1 MDGIVAVRSVL
12 IDDEPLT
19 ELAPADD
26 IAAGPRPMG
35 FALPGISLA
44 SVSKVDRNIP
54 APGEWRHVRE
64 RVQATIHARNYPEQ
78 KAILRAMRKAA
89 ADRLYPEVPGIRDV
103 TIHTE
108 PAGPDFMIEAASIW
122 CGTQD
127 FIVTYSEPR

>member
-1 MDGIVAVRSVL
+1 MDGVVAVRSVL
-12 IDDEPLT
+12 IVDEPLALLVP
-19 ELAPADD
+19 EDD
-26 IAAGPRPMG
+26 IAAGPRPFG
-35 FALPGISLA
+35 AKLPSVSLA

-64 RVQATIHARNYPEQ
+64 RVQATIQGRNYPEQ
-78 KAILRAMRKAA
+78 KAILRAVRKAA

>member
-1 MDGIVAVRSVL
+1 MDGVVAVRSVL
-12 IDDEPLT
+12 IVDEPLVSLVP
-19 ELAPADD
+19 EVD
-26 IAAGPRPMG
+26 IAAGPRPFG
-35 FALPGISLA
+35 AKLPSISLA

-54 APGEWRHVRE
+54 APGEWLHVRE
-64 RVQATIHARNYPEQ
+64 RVQATVQGRNYPEQ

-89 ADRLYPEVPGIRDV
+89 ADQLYPEVPGIRDV

-122 CGTQD
+122 CGYQD

>member
-1 MDGIVAVRSVL
+1 MDGVVAVRSVL
-12 IDDEPLT
+12 IVDEPLALLVA
-19 ELAPADD
+19 EDD
-26 IAAGPRPMG
+26 IAAGPRPFG
-35 FALPGISLA
+35 SLLGSISLA

-54 APGEWRHVRE
+54 APGEWLHVRE
-64 RVQATIHARNYPEQ
+64 RVQATIQARNYPEQ
-78 KAILRAMRKAA
+78 KAILRAVRKAA

-108 PAGPDFMIEAASIW
+108 PAGPDFLIETASIW